1 MDDHHDTERLFVG
14 RCALILFIGGLL
26 VPIILAVL
34 VLTTGGADLSSGARD
49 TAYGL
54 SFGVGLVAGLL
65 ALILGTIGRR
75 QLSGKIAQIGVIV
88 LRAAWLLMG
97 VVGGAIWFLRSL
109 PEPDDP
115 AGRRRTRPL
124 LLPDLLLPGFG
135 LRWKKRLRQSRGH
148 TLECGDLSPLSG
160 TRGTLAN
167 LTFGW
172 RGSGRTVK

>member
-54 SFGVGLVAGLL
+54 SFGVGLVAELL

-75 QLSGKIAQIGVIV
+75 HLSGKTAQVGVIV
-88 LRAAWLLMG
+88 LLVACVVFGVLGSAVWFVVSRPAPPDKRAKPAE
-97 VVGGAIWFLRSL
+97 VKTGGTAAQKADAA
-109 PEPDDP
+109 PTAMPKE
-115 AGRRRTRPL
+115 AGR
-124 LLPDLLLPGFG
+124 
-135 LRWKKRLRQSRGH
+135 
-148 TLECGDLSPLSG
+148 
-160 TRGTLAN
+160 
-167 LTFGW
+167 
-172 RGSGRTVK
+172 